1 MMEAAGRLKAGD
13 YIKVPGDPY
22 NWHEVYGVDEDY
34 TSSSGRKV
42 YLRIE
47 DTKAFWLINRIVLR
61 RSNDAQDLFIVLYY

>member
-1 MMEAAGRLKAGD
+1 MMEAAGNLRAGD

-47 DTKAFWLINRIVLR
+47 GYKGILVDKSDCFEKK
-61 RSNDAQDLFIVLYY
+61 

>member
-47 DTKAFWLINRIVLR
+47 GSKGVLVAK
-61 RSNDAQDLFIVLYY
+61 SDWFEKK